1 MKKPLLMQET
11 ISTQKL
17 RIKIS
22 GFVDKRRQKRDDW
35 MRIFMKIYVPFIG
48 YIISIH
54 SIYMT

>member
-22 GFVDKRRQKRDDW
+22 GFVDKRRQKRE
-35 MRIFMKIYVPFIG
+35 MIG
-48 YIISIH
+48 
-54 SIYMT
+54 